1 MSTART
7 YKRQIPLALTFIVG
21 MIVTFDWF
29 IKWEPLQGLTTTI
42 LNFQIIMV
50 AFMMGFAGVNLVIL
64 HTRRIQR
71 SMSDNK
77 MFDVVLSVVL
87 LACLFIWTAVGIG
100 LGRNSDTYTWL
111 YTTFNQPLGST
122 AYAATLFYLSS
133 ATYRV
138 LRARSV
144 ETTVLLII
152 AFVTLMA
159 NIPLFTTY
167 IPALGAIRVW
177 IADVLVKS
185 SYRAITIGVDLGGIL
200 MGVRTLLAME
210 TGYLG
215 AVEE

>member
-1 MSTART
+1 
-7 YKRQIPLALTFIVG
+7 
-21 MIVTFDWF
+21 MIVTADWF
-29 IKWEPLQGLTTTI
+29 IKWDPLQSLTTSI

-50 AFMMGFAGVNLVIL
+50 AFMMGFAGVNLVLL
-64 HTRRIQR
+64 HTKRIQR

-77 MFDVVLSVVL
+77 MFDVLLSVVL
-87 LACLFIWTAVGIG
+87 LGCLFIWAAVGII
-100 LGRNSDTYTWL
+100 LGRNSTQYTWL
-111 YTTFNQPLGST
+111 YSTFNQPLGAT

-144 ETTVLLII
+144 ETTVLLLVAVI
-152 AFVTLMA
+152 TLMA

-167 IPALGAIRVW
+167 IPALGDMRTW
-177 IADVLVKS
+177 IADILVKS
-185 SYRAITIGVDLGGIL
+185 SYRAITIGVGLGGIL